1 MAKHKSLLVVGL
13 AASLVLAACSS
24 STTGGSSGAG
34 SSGAAS
40 SGAAGTAGAGG
51 TLRLAGPEEIGNLD
65 PATAYGPADL
75 HMQRAINRNLFGYPA
90 TADAAAAI
98 TVAPDIATE
107 VPTTA
112 NGGISADGKTYTVH
126 LKSGVKW
133 HGPNGDR
140 PVVAGDVVIA
150 AKRICNPKLGSPV
163 LGYYTDTIAG
173 LAVYCEGFAKVEPTV
188 QAMKAYMSAHEISGV
203 KATDDST
210 VVFTLTQAAGDF
222 LAIAALGSF
231 VAPQPAEYND
241 YLPDGPEMRQHTVS
255 DGPYMITKYVQ
266 GQSFTLG
273 RNPAW
278 DAKTD
283 SLRKAYVDQI
293 EIQAGQESSAI
304 TQQIKAGT
312 HDMQWG
318 DAVTPTS
325 EVPALIATKDPRLV
339 IGGGGTLLPYLT
351 FNYLSPNA
359 DKALTKLKV
368 RQALNYAVNKA
379 AVVQA
384 LGGADVAKVTGQILP
399 PEIVGYAPTDPYKTP
414 DDKGDTAK
422 AKKLLA
428 EAGYPNGLTLKMPY
442 RNDAQYPNITAVI
455 QQDLAKA
462 GVTLELQ
469 SMSRNSFYQQY
480 LQNPDATKN
489 GTWDIAPVGW
499 TPDYLGNAA
508 RGFFVPLLDG
518 RKYAKGSPNYGDY
531 NNDQLNVLIDKAL
544 ATPDPTQAAAVWA
557 DADKLASQDAA
568 WVPIA
573 RTQVATLHSDRVKG
587 FVFVPGWHNG
597 DMTNVALN

>member
-1 MAKHKSLLVVGL
+1 MLAAGV
-13 AASLVLAACSS
+13 AASLFAAAACSS
-24 STTGGSSGAG
+24 NTPGGSSSAG
-34 SSGAAS
+34 SSGS
-40 SGAAGTAGAGG
+40 PNSGG
-51 TLRLAGPEEIGNLD
+51 TLRVAGPEEIGNLD

-75 HMQRAINRNLFGYPA
+75 HMQRAINRGLFGYPA
-90 TADAAAAI
+90 TADPKAAI
-98 TVAPDIATE
+98 TVSPDIATE
-107 VPTTA
+107 VPTTE
-112 NGGISADGKTYTVH
+112 NGGISADGKTYTIH
-126 LKSGVKW
+126 LRSGVKW
-133 HGPNGDR
+133 HGPGGDR
-140 PVVAGDVVIA
+140 PVVPGDVVTA
-150 AKRICNPKLGSPV
+150 VKRICNPKLGSPV

-173 LAVYCEGFAKVEPTV
+173 LAGYCKAFADVAPTV
-188 QAMKAYMSAHEISGV
+188 PAMKAYMQSHEISGV

-210 VVFTLTQAAGDF
+210 VVFTLTQPAGDF
-222 LAIAALGSF
+222 LAIVALGSF

-241 YLPDGPEMRQHTVS
+241 YLPDSPEMRQHTVS
-255 DGPYMITKYVQ
+255 DGPYMIAKYVQ
-266 GQSFTLG
+266 GQAFTLQ

-283 SLRKAYVDQI
+283 PLRKAYVDQV

-304 TQQIKAGT
+304 SQQIKAAT
-312 HDMQWG
+312 IDMQWG

-325 EVPALIATKDPRLV
+325 EVPGLLATKDTRLV

-359 DKALTKLKV
+359 GKALTKLKV

-384 LGGADVAKVTGQILP
+384 LGGGDVAKVTGQILP

-422 AKKLLA
+422 AKQLLA

-442 RNDAQYPNITAVI
+442 RNDAQYPNIAAVV

-462 GVTLELQ
+462 GVTLQLQ
-469 SMSRNSFYQQY
+469 AMSRNTFYQQY

-508 RGFFVPLLDG
+508 RGFFGPLLDG

-544 ATPDPTQAAAVWA
+544 ATTDPAKAAEVWA
-557 DADKLASQDAA
+557 EADKLASKDAA
-568 WVPIA
+568 WVPVA
-573 RTQVATLHSDRVKG
+573 RTQVATLHSSRVKG
-587 FVFVPGWHNG
+587 FLFVPGWHNG
-597 DMTNVALN
+597 DITNVALS